1 MFRFWGSPDRPSQ
14 PRPQEGSTSTQSWY
28 PPSVATSPGSSR
40 PATPSGTSSS
50 SYGSQRPT
58 ERLQSPSHVS
68 PAEAAVVIAHL
79 KDKSA
84 DELRKLLSDKDAY
97 QQFLLSLDQVK
108 IQNNLKDELCKE
120 TTQLAEQNLQKE
132 PCIMELK
139 NQCRIIR
146 TTELATAQ
154 EKLNELEKQREQALK
169 FSSPASLLQQLQEAM
184 SHTEEESENLHQQL
198 LDREIDL
205 GTFMQKYK
213 KLRTNYHKRALVHLA
228 ARTSNA

>member
-14 PRPQEGSTSTQSWY
+14 PRPQDGSTSTQSWY
-28 PPSVATSPGSSR
+28 PPSVVTSPTSSR

-50 SYGSQRPT
+50 SYGSQRPA

-68 PAEAAVVIAHL
+68 PTEAAGVITHL

-120 TTQLAEQNLQKE
+120 TTQLAEENLQKE
-132 PCIMELK
+132 PRIMELK

-154 EKLNELEKQREQALK
+154 EKLNELEKQKEQALK
-169 FSSPASLLQQLQEAM
+169 FSSPASRLQQLQEAM
-184 SHTEEESENLHQQL
+184 SRTEEESENLHQQL

-205 GTFMQKYK
+205 GTFLQKYK

-228 ARTSNA
+228 ARTSSV